1 MGASLVPAIANRLLP
16 GSLATSSI

>member
-1 MGASLVPAIANRLLP
+1 MSASLVPAIANRLLP